1 MPPSVAEVLAK
12 VSKPV
17 EEAKFDYAERENTKN
32 IDATSAELQEAEHAR
47 AEARKKISH
56 AHFEEIHPKLLELE
70 KPQLVQCILVI
81 AKALTTK
88 HTHPHHAAELHGIVK
103 HHKLGK
109 TGYEELVDE
118 DGNKIIQKEDAQT
131 LHTRDVHKHNS

>member
-1 MPPSVAEVLAK
+1 MSTVREVL
-12 VSKPV
+12 
-17 EEAKFDYAERENTKN
+17 EQQRNEYGDRENTKN
-32 IDATSAELQEAEHAR
+32 IEASEKELQEAEHEK
-47 AEARKKISH
+47 AEARRKISH
-56 AHFEEIHPKLLELE
+56 KHFDEIHPKLLELE
-70 KPQLVQCILVI
+70 KPQLIQCILVI
-81 AKALTTK
+81 AKALTSK

-131 LHTRDVHKHNS
+131 LHTRDVHKHNSV